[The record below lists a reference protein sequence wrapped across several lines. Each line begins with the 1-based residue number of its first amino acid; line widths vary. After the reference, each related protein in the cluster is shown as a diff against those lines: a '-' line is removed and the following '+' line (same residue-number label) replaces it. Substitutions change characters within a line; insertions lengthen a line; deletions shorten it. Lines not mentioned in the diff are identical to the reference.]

1 MNKGL
6 STVGCSDE
14 LSNLIL
20 AVKSIE
26 HVEEKLGLIVPV
38 DTVIWLCGSDFS
50 STEIWSELF
59 HVKVWWPDIVAN
71 KKLLE
76 RQHYIALVALA
87 ILSLHYKIKGVKDD
101 SPLFCFL

>member
-1 MNKGL
+1 MNDLINDSESGAKLPKIQVEPQLSNHFVNYKRIETATCCPMNKGL

-38 DTVIWLCGSDFS
+38 DTV
-50 STEIWSELF
+50 
-59 HVKVWWPDIVAN
+59 V
-71 KKLLE
+71 
-76 RQHYIALVALA
+76 
-87 ILSLHYKIKGVKDD
+87 
-101 SPLFCFL
+101 